1 MASIKGR
8 SPPRA
13 KTRSVTGRLFAKVIK
28 RRRASLR
35 AVKGDSGRAHRETH
49 NVDGIVMG
57 T

>member
-35 AVKGDSGRAHRETH
+35 AAKGDSGRAHRETH